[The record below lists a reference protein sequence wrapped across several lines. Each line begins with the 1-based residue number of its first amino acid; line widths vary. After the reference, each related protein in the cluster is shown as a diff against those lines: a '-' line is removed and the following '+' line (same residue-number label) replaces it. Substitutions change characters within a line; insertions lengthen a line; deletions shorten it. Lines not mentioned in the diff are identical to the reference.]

1 MNFETYP
8 LQFTPILKERIW
20 GGEKLNTLL
29 HKSISST
36 TTGESWEI
44 TTIDGNE
51 SFVANGAWK
60 GQKLTE
66 LIQNYPEE
74 ILGAAVFERFGNQFP
89 LLFKYIDAKQDLS
102 IQVHPNDILA
112 KKHHNAFG
120 KTEMW
125 YIMQAEED
133 AKIIIGFKEKTN
145 TTSFLEHLEDKDLVS
160 LLNVKK
166 AKKGDAFLLETG
178 TIHAIGAGVLL
189 AEIQQTS
196 DITYRVYDWDRL
208 DAEGKSRELHL
219 DLALDAMNYESFE
232 TQKKYETEL
241 NKSNEIVNHRYFTTN
256 FLPIEGQIKIKQN
269 PASFKVYMCIEGAFE
284 IQYKNIV
291 YRYKEGDTILIPANM
306 NDYQLSG
313 KASLLEI
320 YIS

>member
-1 MNFETYP
+1 MNFESYP
-8 LQFTPILKERIW
+8 LQFIPILKERIW
-20 GGEKLNTLL
+20 GGEKLSTLL

-51 SFVANGAWK
+51 SLVANGAWK
-60 GQKLTE
+60 GQKFTE

-74 ILGAAVFERFGNQFP
+74 ILGITVFEKFGNQFP

-112 KKHHNAFG
+112 KKNHNASG

-125 YIMQAEED
+125 YIMQAEEE

-145 TTSFLEHLEDKDLVS
+145 TASFLKYLKNKDLVS
-160 LLNVKK
+160 LLNEKEV
-166 AKKGDAFLLETG
+166 KKGDAFLLETG

-196 DITYRVYDWDRL
+196 DITYRVYDWDRI
-208 DAEGKSRELHL
+208 DAEGKSRALHL

-232 TQKKYETEL
+232 TQKKYETTL

-256 FLPIEGQIKIKQN
+256 FLPIEGQIEIKQN
-269 PASFKVYMCIEGAFE
+269 PYSFTVYMCTEGAFE
-284 IQYKNIV
+284 IQYKDTE
-291 YRYKEGDTILIPANM
+291 YQYKEGDTVLIPANM
-306 NDYQLSG
+306 HDYQIYG